1 MKHIIYNFIASV
13 RLLPLIDNC
22 IKTWMF
28 AIVCQWTLL
37 FIDYWYTI
45 CRLLP
50 ILMSCPSC

>member
-50 ILMSCPSC
+50 ISMSCPS